1 VNPIATPFSAPDL
14 AHAVGRHPVPAV
26 QQAIGRC
33 YFPWHAM

>member
-1 VNPIATPFSAPDL
+1 MPSGRSGSFDL

-33 YFPWHAM
+33 YFPWHAR